1 MSRTC
6 IYPGSFDPLT
16 NGHLNVIR
24 RSLRIFNR
32 VIVSVA
38 RNAKKTA
45 LFSPEE
51 RVEMIR
57 RVLDTELDPSEARR
71 VSVDYFEGLLVEYA
85 TRRKA
90 TVIVRGLR
98 AVSDFEYEFQM
109 ASMNHKLAPNI
120 EMMFMMTDETNFYI
134 SSQTVK
140 EVASL
145 NGCVAGLVPKTVRKE
160 LEDRY
165 RLLRQQEQAAAGG
178 DPTPDTDS
186 TPKTRTKTT
195 KRADG
200 KTRTATKGKGKGKD
214 GKGVK

>member
-1 MSRTC
+1 MARTC

-24 RSLRIFNR
+24 RSLKIFNR

-38 RNAKKTA
+38 RNSKKTA
-45 LFSPEE
+45 LFTPEE
-51 RVEMIR
+51 RVRMIR
-57 RVLDTELDPSEARR
+57 RALDTELDPGEARR

-145 NGCVAGLVPKTVRKE
+145 NGCVAGLVPKTVRME
-160 LEDRY
+160 LEERY
-165 RLLRQQEQAAAGG
+165 RELRRKEA
-178 DPTPDTDS
+178 TDS
-186 TPKTRTKTT
+186 AACASAPAGASVKK
-195 KRADG
+195 AS
-200 KTRTATKGKGKGKD
+200 GKGKGKAKVK
-214 GKGVK
+214 GKVTT

>member
-1 MSRTC
+1 MARTC

-24 RSLRIFNR
+24 RALRIFDR

-38 RNAKKTA
+38 RNSKKTP

-51 RVEMIR
+51 RVDMIR
-57 RVLDTELDPSEARR
+57 RVVDSDLGPDAARR
-71 VSVDYFEGLLVEYA
+71 VKIEHFEGLLVEYA
-85 TRRKA
+85 TRRRA
-90 TVIVRGLR
+90 SVIIRGLR

-109 ASMNHKLAPNI
+109 ASMNHKLAPDI

-145 NGCVAGLVPKTVRKE
+145 KGCIEGLVPRTVREELEARYADPDANACAPKTVK
-160 LEDRY
+160 
-165 RLLRQQEQAAAGG
+165 
-178 DPTPDTDS
+178 
-186 TPKTRTKTT
+186 KTVGR
-195 KRADG
+195 
-200 KTRTATKGKGKGKD
+200 KGKGKAKS
-214 GKGVK
+214 